1 MDIVQQISDYMDG
14 IVDTFVM
21 STLANVI
28 ATAIP
33 LVGIA
38 MTMSFML
45 RGAMMMMSPGGQ
57 PLGELL
63 KQFAGAAMIISF
75 AGAGGFY
82 QSDIADMIMSLPDE
96 IASTVLAGD
105 MAPGASLA
113 EVIDDAMTSAME
125 VVRQAIDQVGL
136 SGSGFMSALLAGQ
149 FIVVTILIAG
159 IAMAYVLVS
168 KILLA
173 IVVAFGPAFIFM
185 LLFKPTK
192 PLFSKWIGSVINYS
206 ILLVLLAAVVGIM
219 VDMYGNA
226 MDSAANGDANLVSAA
241 ASTGII
247 AIASIVATLKLPGL
261 ASSWGSGISSNL
273 LGFMP
278 GAAMAGSAARSG
290 GGAAGG
296 AAASGAAS
304 NAASG
309 AAAGAAGSGAG
320 QAASGAAGAAGGAGG
335 AVGRA
340 LRYARR

>member
-1 MDIVQQISDYMDG
+1 
-14 IVDTFVM
+14 
-21 STLANVI
+21 
-28 ATAIP
+28 
-33 LVGIA
+33 
-38 MTMSFML
+38 
-45 RGAMMMMSPGGQ
+45 
-57 PLGELL
+57 
-63 KQFAGAAMIISF
+63 
-75 AGAGGFY
+75 
-82 QSDIADMIMSLPDE
+82 
-96 IASTVLAGD
+96 
-105 MAPGASLA
+105 
-113 EVIDDAMTSAME
+113 
-125 VVRQAIDQVGL
+125 
-136 SGSGFMSALLAGQ
+136 MSALLAGQ

>member
-1 MDIVQQISDYMDG
+1 M
-14 IVDTFVM
+14 
-21 STLANVI
+21 
-28 ATAIP
+28 
-33 LVGIA
+33 
-38 MTMSFML
+38 
-45 RGAMMMMSPGGQ
+45 
-57 PLGELL
+57 
-63 KQFAGAAMIISF
+63 
-75 AGAGGFY
+75 
-82 QSDIADMIMSLPDE
+82 
-96 IASTVLAGD
+96 
-105 MAPGASLA
+105 
-113 EVIDDAMTSAME
+113 
-125 VVRQAIDQVGL
+125 
-136 SGSGFMSALLAGQ
+136 
-149 FIVVTILIAG
+149 
-159 IAMAYVLVS
+159 S

-278 GAAMAGSAARSG
+278 GAAMAGSAARTG
-290 GGAAGG
+290 GGAAGS

-304 NAASG
+304 GS
-309 AAAGAAGSGAG
+309 AAGAAGAGAG